1 MFYRG
6 QLCELYFQILDRKQ
20 CRRPHPKKFPIR
32 FTPLPKVTPPLY
44 PLKIL
49 DPSLTVSTS
58 MGPSLVVVKV
68 DVSVRRVEGV
78 RQHFSGSV
86 ERVAVDVVVA
96 AIESDIEVRIV
107 GRRQHDM
114 KTWLVGPVLRRYTD
128 KLSK

>member
-1 MFYRG
+1 
-6 QLCELYFQILDRKQ
+6 
-20 CRRPHPKKFPIR
+20 
-32 FTPLPKVTPPLY
+32 
-44 PLKIL
+44 
-49 DPSLTVSTS
+49 

-114 KTWLVGPVLRRYTD
+114 KT
-128 KLSK
+128 